1 MLATTLAAKS
11 TAVTTEASLTN
22 QGHRQPKTGR
32 RRKYV
37 GKVAGS
43 SATTTRNRVV
53 THQLVLP
60 ADYPFRPTPHRRT
73 TSTNPTTF
81 TTGLRIPPISQ
92 PANRFL
98 HADDHPALQS
108 GSLAVHLPT
117 RPSLVGSRK
126 PPLLVSAVCP
136 TPRRRSHLQRS
147 PRSQNRPTNRPRG
160 HPPAARLI
168 GGAS

>member
-22 QGHRQPKTGR
+22 RRRRQPKTGR
-32 RRKYV
+32 RRTR

-60 ADYPFRPTPHRRT
+60 ANYPFRPAPHRSS

-81 TTGLRIPPISQ
+81 TSGLRIPPISQ
-92 PANRFL
+92 PTNVFV
-98 HADDHPALQS
+98 HADDHPAVQS

-117 RPSLVGSRK
+117 RPSLVGTHQ

-136 TPRRRSHLQRS
+136 TPRCRSNLQRT
-147 PRSQNRPTNRPRG
+147 PRSQNRPDDRSRRDPAPPR
-160 HPPAARLI
+160 LT